1 VTRRCVHPTSPRAPR
16 DAVCPF
22 VRPFVRLSVLH
33 VRESRLVSHGGTA
46 TEARARGDISIYVYI
61 HRLGFVWVDYD
72 PMTRRLTTAR
82 TSSRVRPSSPRLG
95 SAARRHCRVDS
106 FVVDAA
112 RGGGGDARDDG
123 RDDEDGGVD
132 VVDAS
137 DGDGDRGEREREGG
151 DDEDDDRGREGA
163 GDGGES
169 GADAETGDG
178 GDAERVA
185 EDQRIVASEE

>member
-1 VTRRCVHPTSPRAPR
+1 
-16 DAVCPF
+16 
-22 VRPFVRLSVLH
+22 VRPCDL
-33 VRESRLVSHGGTA
+33 
-46 TEARARGDISIYVYI
+46 SIYIYI
-61 HRLGFVWVDYD
+61 HRRGFVWVDYD

-82 TSSRVRPSSPRLG
+82 TSASPPPKGVGSTRLG
-95 SAARRHCRVDS
+95 SALSRRPSSIRRR

-112 RGGGGDARDDG
+112 RGGGGDAG
-123 RDDEDGGVD
+123 DDEDGGVD

-137 DGDGDRGEREREGG
+137 DGDGDRGERGEGG
-151 DDEDDDRGREGA
+151 DEDEDDDRGREGA